1 MLSRL
6 SRCHANVVPVI
17 GLGAV
22 CVFDD
27 NGRIREEKQG
37 LFAFCAVRDRRGMIL
52 PYERAEWL
60 KALFSVKSKVQL
72 SKGYL
77 QPCLIA

>member
-1 MLSRL
+1 M

-27 NGRIREEKQG
+27 NGRIREEKHG
-37 LFAFCAVRDRRGMIL
+37 FFALYGVGSWRIMIDPL
-52 PYERAEWL
+52 NDPEIFYI
-60 KALFSVKSKVQL
+60 KVFSVDKSRKL
-72 SKGYL
+72 
-77 QPCLIA
+77 C